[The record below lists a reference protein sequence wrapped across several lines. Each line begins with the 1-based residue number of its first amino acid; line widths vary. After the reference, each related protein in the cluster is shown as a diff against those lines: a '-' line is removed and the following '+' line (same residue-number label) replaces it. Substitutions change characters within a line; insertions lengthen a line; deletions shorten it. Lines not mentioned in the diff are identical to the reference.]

1 MKKKSRLALTLALVL
16 TALLAVGCAAKSG
29 SAEFNPGRS
38 SIFIKRDGSVM
49 SASVEHTEQN
59 YYSEDELKGFLETEL
74 SAFNAAQGSESAAYN
89 KEGAAKLPAA
99 LVSCEVKG
107 ADGNKTVKAVYEYSS
122 ADMLMAL
129 AGQIKDEEI
138 KLTALAT
145 DSVEN
150 RLGAG
155 DLVGET
161 FTDTR
166 GKSVES
172 GKVTSQSKLRAVSC
186 QGPAVIQ
193 TEGKVLYISEGCKMV
208 DSYTVETPEEGSS
221 YIIFK

>member
-16 TALLAVGCAAKSG
+16 TALLAAGCAAKSG

-145 DSVEN
+145 DSVETMSFSGVPTRVPQISRALTAQGSF
-150 RLGAG
+150 RL
-155 DLVGET
+155 
-161 FTDTR
+161 TR
-166 GKSVES
+166 LPVMKA
-172 GKVTSQSKLRAVSC
+172 T
-186 QGPAVIQ
+186 
-193 TEGKVLYISEGCKMV
+193 
-208 DSYTVETPEEGSS
+208 
-221 YIIFK
+221 